1 MPRNYLAAG
10 GNGSYDLGLGDATQ
24 RNSHTAISGDWL
36 VIKSSS
42 ASYAKWA
49 IGIKADGTL
58 WGVGDNGV
66 KQLGGLANASYTT
79 WTQIGTDT
87 DWVDVALGDWHL
99 IALKSSGVAWAC
111 GKNDLGQCGTGSGSS
126 QINSLTL
133 VSGSHLFKS
142 VHACAAN
149 SGGIKTDDT
158 LKTWG
163 ENGTYGKC
171 GVGNTTTS
179 YNTPQSVTL
188 ATTCAK
194 LAIGPYSTMAVLT
207 DGRLYSWGY
216 GGLGTLGNGST
227 SNHTSPYQV
236 GSGTNWQSVSAGAST
251 SYAIKTD
258 GTAWASGDGTYYATA
273 QGSTAQLD
281 SFTQIGSA
289 TDWAEAAG
297 GFLSLMLRKTSG
309 SLWVIGYNATGC
321 LGTNGTS
328 DITTLGDLEA
338 TYGRSFPSGTRSISM
353 FNGTSYVVVSY
364 SIVDLAGAAADVATA
379 SATLTG
385 GHLAVPLAG
394 AAADVATA
402 SATLTGG
409 HLAVPL
415 AGAAV
420 DVATASATL
429 TGGHLAVPL
438 AGAAVDVASASAT
451 LTAGPVVSIPTS
463 LTVSY
468 PVGTVSIPTEL
479 SVTETGLITIPTQL
493 AVITAGDVALWTARC
508 IINGVDVSASLEGSA
523 SVTAEEGAA
532 RIASVV
538 INPPSGTVAPLDYV
552 GKSIV
557 IDYVPVIG
565 GTAVPLRLF
574 TGVIDTPTYDPD
586 TRLLRL
592 ECVDDMQNR
601 VAVLDRSVIDSI
613 IGGRYTDAVQGVL
626 ADNWDYAKALLS
638 TVPASLDA
646 GPSGGLRVT
655 PWQIATSWATY
666 DETALLYQRSAVT
679 YPQRSTLVNSVA
691 VEFDYRYPRLRQR
704 YTTLG
709 WSGTHIDMAPCG
721 WQYPKQQDIE
731 GAANGSGWKVTLG
744 IYYPAPAA
752 IPHSSGGFIH
762 PDDGAID
769 MAIIYLTQRHSQTVT
784 EKYRLTVAAT
794 ESVTANG
801 TLPGSVRGALA
812 SAFDGLAW
820 ESALDVAPLMPD
832 GGEQDYSPDATR
844 SDADYALQTLLDQAN
859 VKILGSHRGARVTNA
874 VLCNPALDLDKR
886 VTISTADMSVSG
898 KIAAVTHTL
907 DFASGS
913 AISEFSIACFG
924 AGGAGIITPDTL
936 DPPAAPAAAA
946 ATHDWAAETPSL
958 FVQTYGVTAY
968 SDSLMGL
975 LLNPPETIFVEDVPS
990 IGSKSYPN
998 PYYVAGSYPVTGF
1011 RVQMPGV
1018 DDADRN
1024 PLDKPVS
1031 GSYAVLI
1038 PSDTLTFTVP

>member
-1 MPRNYLAAG
+1 VTTYNYLAAG

-24 RNSHTAISGDWL
+24 RNSHTAISGTWL

-49 IGIKADGTL
+49 IGIKSDGTL

-66 KQLGGLANASYTT
+66 KQLGGLASASYTD

-87 DWVDVALGDWHL
+87 DWVDVALGDFHL

-111 GKNDLGQCGTGSGSS
+111 GKNDLGQCGVGSGAS

-133 VSGSHLFKS
+133 VSGSHVFKS
-142 VHACAAN
+142 VHACSAN

-171 GVGNTTTS
+171 GVGTTTAS
-179 YNTPQSVTL
+179 YNTPQAVTL
-188 ATTCAK
+188 ATTCAR

-216 GGLGTLGNGST
+216 GALGTLGNGST
-227 SNHTSPYQV
+227 ANHTSPYQV
-236 GSGTNWQSVSAGAST
+236 GSGTNWVSIAAGAST

-258 GTAWASGDGTYYATA
+258 GTAWASGEGDYYATA
-273 QGSTAQLD
+273 QGSTAQLN

-297 GFLSLMLRKTSG
+297 GFHCLLLRKTSG
-309 SLWVIGYNATGC
+309 SIWVVGYNATGC

-338 TYGRSFPSGTRSISM
+338 TYGRSFPAGTRSIAA
-353 FNGTSYVVVSY
+353 FNGTSYVFVV
-364 SIVDLAGAAADVATA
+364 
-379 SATLTG
+379 
-385 GHLAVPLAG
+385 P
-394 AAADVATA
+394 
-402 SATLTGG
+402 
-409 HLAVPL
+409 P
-415 AGAAV
+415 
-420 DVATASATL
+420 
-429 TGGHLAVPL
+429 PEQ
-438 AGAAVDVASASAT
+438 
-451 LTAGPVVSIPTS
+451 VSIPTS

-468 PVGTVSIPTEL
+468 PTGTISIPTKL
-479 SVTETGLITIPTQL
+479 TVTESGVISIPTSL
-493 AVITAGDVALWTARC
+493 AVIAAGDATLWTARC
-508 IINGVDVSASLEGSA
+508 LIDGVDVSSSMEGQA

-552 GKSIV
+552 GKSITL
-557 IDYVPVIG
+557 DYMPVIG
-565 GTAVPLRLF
+565 GTSIPLRLF
-574 TGVIDTPTYDPD
+574 TGVIDTPNYDPD

-592 ECVDDMQNR
+592 ECVDDLQNR
-601 VAVLDRSVIDSI
+601 VAVLDRAVIDLL
-613 IGGRYTDAVQGVL
+613 IGGRYTEAVQGVL

-638 TVPASLDA
+638 TVAASLDA
-646 GPSGGLRVT
+646 GPSSGMRLT
-655 PWQIATSWATY
+655 PWQIATSWVTY
-666 DETALLYQRSAVT
+666 DETALLYQSSAVT

-704 YTTLG
+704 YISLG

-721 WQYPKQQDIE
+721 WQYPTQQDIE
-731 GAANGSGWKVTLG
+731 GAANGSGWTVTLG
-744 IYYPAPAA
+744 VYYPAPAA

-762 PDDGAID
+762 PAAGSID

-784 EKYRLTVAAT
+784 EMYTLTVAAP

-820 ESALDVAPLMPD
+820 ESALDVAPLMPT
-832 GGEQDYSPDATR
+832 GGEQDYAPDATR
-844 SDADYALQTLLDQAN
+844 TDAEYALQTLLDQAN

-874 VLCNPALDLDKR
+874 VLCNPELDLDKR
-886 VTISTADMSVSG
+886 VTISTADMSASG
-898 KIAAVTHTL
+898 KVAAVTHTL
-907 DFASGS
+907 DFSSGS
-913 AISEFSIACFG
+913 AITEFSIACFG

-936 DPPAAPAAAA
+936 EPPDAPAAAA
-946 ATHDWAAETPSL
+946 ATHDWTAETPSL

-975 LLNPPETIFVEDVPS
+975 LLNPPVSIFVEDVPS

-1011 RVQMPGV
+1011 RVRMPGV

-1024 PLDKPVS
+1024 PLAKPVS
-1031 GSYAVLI
+1031 GSYSIII

>member
-1 MPRNYLAAG
+1 MNLYAAG
-10 GNGSYDLGLGDATQ
+10 YNAAYDLGLGDNTLRDEFTQ
-24 RNSHTAISGDWL
+24 VAGDWL
-36 VIKSSS
+36 VIASSNGFLKC
-42 ASYAKWA
+42 AA
-49 IGIKADGTL
+49 GIKANGTL
-58 WGVGDNGV
+58 WGVGDNSQR
-66 KQLGGLANASYTT
+66 QLGGLASASY
-79 WTQIGTDT
+79 
-87 DWVDVALGDWHL
+87 H
-99 IALKSSGVAWAC
+99 
-111 GKNDLGQCGTGSGSS
+111 
-126 QINSLTL
+126 TL
-133 VSGSHLFKS
+133 
-142 VHACAAN
+142 
-149 SGGIKTDDT
+149 
-158 LKTWG
+158 
-163 ENGTYGKC
+163 
-171 GVGNTTTS
+171 
-179 YNTPQSVTL
+179 
-188 ATTCAK
+188 
-194 LAIGPYSTMAVLT
+194 
-207 DGRLYSWGY
+207 
-216 GGLGTLGNGST
+216 
-227 SNHTSPYQV
+227 
-236 GSGTNWQSVSAGAST
+236 
-251 SYAIKTD
+251 
-258 GTAWASGDGTYYATA
+258 
-273 QGSTAQLD
+273 
-281 SFTQIGSA
+281 TQIGSA
-289 TDWAEAAG
+289 TDWADVAFGYDTMFAIKTDGTLWTCGDNGVYQCGLGHNTSPVTSLTQIGSATNWVSVKACENAAYAINSSGSLYAWGVNDVGQTGAGAGSYYSTPQAVSLGSNCVELVAGTYHAVARLASGALKSWGYNNVGQLGLGDTTDRNTPVQIGSGTTWAKLAVG
-297 GFLSLMLRKTSG
+297 GSNSYAIKADGTAWAWGAGQYYATAQGSTSNQTSPVQIGSATDWDHAASGGGWLLLKKTSG
-309 SLWVIGYNATGC
+309 AVYVVGRNNTGVLGNNSTTDVTSLTA
-321 LGTNGTS
+321 L
-328 DITTLGDLEA
+328 
-338 TYGRSFPSGTRSISM
+338 
-353 FNGTSYVVVSY
+353 TSYG
-364 SIVDLAGAAADVATA
+364 ITLPAG
-379 SATLTG
+379 TLTLRG
-385 GHLAVPLAG
+385 FPLASFILS
-394 AAADVATA
+394 T
-402 SATLTGG
+402 T
-409 HLAVPL
+409 P
-415 AGAAV
+415 
-420 DVATASATL
+420 
-429 TGGHLAVPL
+429 PEY
-438 AGAAVDVASASAT
+438 
-451 LTAGPVVSIPTS
+451 VVIPTS
-463 LTVSY
+463 VTVSY
-468 PVGTVSIPTEL
+468 PVGTVSIPTKL
-479 SVTETGLITIPTQL
+479 SVTETGTLTIPTQL
-493 AVITAGDVALWTARC
+493 AVIAAGDAPLWTARC
-508 IINGVDVSASLEGSA
+508 IINGVDVSASMEESA

-552 GKSIV
+552 GKSITL
-557 IDYVPVIG
+557 DYVPVIG
-565 GTAVPLRLF
+565 GTSVPLRLF
-574 TGVIDTPTYDPD
+574 TGVIDTPNYDPD

-592 ECVDDMQNR
+592 ECVDDLQNR
-601 VAVLDRSVIDSI
+601 VAVLDRAVIAAL
-613 IGGRYTDAVQGVL
+613 IGGRYTEAVQGVL
-626 ADNWDYAKALLS
+626 ADNWDYAKALLT
-638 TVPASLDA
+638 TVSASLDV

-655 PWQIATSWATY
+655 PCQIATSWATY
-666 DETALLYQRSAVT
+666 DSTALLYQRSAVT

-704 YTTLG
+704 FTTLG

-784 EKYRLTVAAT
+784 EKYALTVAAT

-844 SDADYALQTLLDQAN
+844 TDADYALQTLLDQAN
-859 VKILGSHRGARVTNA
+859 VKILGSHRGARVSNA

-886 VTISTADMSVSG
+886 VTISTADMSASG
-898 KIAAVTHTL
+898 KVAAVTHTL

-975 LLNPPETIFVEDVPS
+975 LLNPPETIFVEDVPD

-1024 PLDKPVS
+1024 PLDKPVA
-1031 GSYAVLI
+1031 GSYAILI